1 MFLIFTT
8 DNNLI
13 FKFISDVPSAV
24 ILTILTWFY
33 LQWMY
38 MGMFRPKSQDAK
50 DADIGEDGERVAR
63 NVIAQ
68 RYKELGPLST
78 HEKWIAFFFLL
89 AISLFFFR
97 APGFMKGW
105 PELLGIT
112 V

>member
-1 MFLIFTT
+1 
-8 DNNLI
+8 
-13 FKFISDVPSAV
+13 
-24 ILTILTWFY
+24 
-33 LQWMY
+33 MY
-38 MGMFRPKSQDAK
+38 MGMFRPKSSDAS
-50 DADIGEDGERVAR
+50 DADIGVEGERVAR

-68 RYKELGPLST
+68 RYKDLGPMST
-78 HEKWIAFFFLL
+78 HEKWIAFFFVL